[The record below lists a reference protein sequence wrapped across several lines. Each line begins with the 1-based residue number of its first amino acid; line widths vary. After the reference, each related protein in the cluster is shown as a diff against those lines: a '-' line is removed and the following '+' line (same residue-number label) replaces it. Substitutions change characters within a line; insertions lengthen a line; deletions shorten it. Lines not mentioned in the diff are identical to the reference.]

1 MTFLSQQ
8 KPAMI
13 KQRLYQLFLAFVIYP
28 SVWAATGLA
37 SLAYVVQDA
46 LGLSHDWRA
55 IAFIFTAAI
64 LPYNLDRLFDS
75 FIQPSPDAKV
85 QAFFRQSNTWLLPLT
100 SALVLVFLLFNAP
113 QQVQLVSCVGILP
126 LIYGLPI
133 IPWGQGNTRRWYRLK
148 DIPGLKSWI
157 VSGIISYAL
166 VAIPLAYS
174 GKGLDPSVGLIALF
188 LLIMTGTNA
197 HLFDIRD
204 IDSDQEQGV
213 LTLPL
218 LIGIKETRKL
228 WTGLNLLLLLLMW
241 IGQAAWMIPAF
252 IIIVPTVIVNMIFIW
267 LLQPDTQR
275 SVYNIGLDGC
285 LFLPALLT
293 QVYYAL
299 N

>member
-1 MTFLSQQ
+1 MEFLSQQ
-8 KPAMI
+8 KPVMI
-13 KQRLYQLFLAFVIYP
+13 KHWLYQLFLECVIYP
-28 SVWAATGLA
+28 SVWVAAGLA
-37 SLAYVVQDA
+37 SLAYVVQDI
-46 LGLSHDWRA
+46 LGLSHDWGA
-55 IAFIFTAAI
+55 IVFIFTAAI

-75 FIQPSPDAKV
+75 FIQPSPDVKI

-126 LIYGLPI
+126 LMYGLPV
-133 IPWGQGNTRRWYRLK
+133 IPWGYGNTRQWYRLK

-174 GKGLDPSVGLIALF
+174 EKGLDPSVGLIALF

-204 IDSDQEQGV
+204 IDSDQEKGV

-218 LIGIKETRKL
+218 LIGIRETRML
-228 WTGLNLLLLLLMW
+228 WTGLNMVLLLLMW
-241 IGQAAWMIPAF
+241 FWQAAWMIPAF
-252 IIIVPTVIVNMIFIW
+252 VIIVPTVIINVIFIW

-275 SVYNIGLDGC
+275 SVYSIGLDGC

-293 QVYYAL
+293 QVYYTL
-299 N
+299 H